1 MPTGSKFYIVTCSY
15 SSRLF
20 LCTLVP
26 TQVKDQGCNWRM
38 IRNGI
43 KYYYDLFYS
52 CFLQP
57 QFSSTPAS
65 VNVPV
70 SQRQVLGSLA
80 SQENIRQQVDLT
92 RFPELCKL
100 ATYPGSVFFSLLH
113 ERKSPDEATSLTWY
127 QPRSPPPTQLSFA
140 CLLAYCKRQK
150 AGRGL

>member
-1 MPTGSKFYIVTCSY
+1 MVNSDRFQIYIVTFSY

-20 LCTLVP
+20 LCMLVP
-26 TQVKDQGCNWRM
+26 TQVNDQGCNWRM
-38 IRNGI
+38 IRSGI
-43 KYYYDLFYS
+43 KYYYDFPFLFYS

-100 ATYPGSVFFSLLH
+100 ATYPGSVFFPYCMRGRARTRLHLLH
-113 ERKSPDEATSLTWY
+113 DISLDPHP
-127 QPRSPPPTQLSFA
+127 QPSFPSLA
-140 CLLAYCKRQK
+140 C
-150 AGRGL
+150 

>member
-38 IRNGI
+38 IRSGI
-43 KYYYDLFYS
+43 KYYDLFYS

-100 ATYPGSVFFSLLH
+100 ATYQTYSGSVLFPYCMRGRARTRLHLLH
-113 ERKSPDEATSLTWY
+113 DISLDPHP
-127 QPRSPPPTQLSFA
+127 QPSFP
-140 CLLAYCKRQK
+140 LLAC
-150 AGRGL
+150 

>member
-1 MPTGSKFYIVTCSY
+1 MPTGSKFYIVAHSY

-26 TQVKDQGCNWRM
+26 TQVKDQGCNWCM
-38 IRNGI
+38 IRSGI

-65 VNVPV
+65 INVPV

-80 SQENIRQQVDLT
+80 SQENVRQQVDLT

-100 ATYPGSVFFSLLH
+100 ATYPGSVFF
-113 ERKSPDEATSLTWY
+113 LT
-127 QPRSPPPTQLSFA
+127 A
-140 CLLAYCKRQK
+140 
-150 AGRGL
+150 

>member
-1 MPTGSKFYIVTCSY
+1 MSMHSCAYVLLFLVLVVNADRFQILHSFTCSY

-26 TQVKDQGCNWRM
+26 TQVKDQGCNWHM
-38 IRNGI
+38 IRSGI
-43 KYYYDLFYS
+43 KYYYDFPILFYS

-70 SQRQVLGSLA
+70 SQRQVLGSLV

-92 RFPELCKL
+92 RFPELCQL
-100 ATYPGSVFFSLLH
+100 AKRTQAKFFF
-113 ERKSPDEATSLTWY
+113 LTV
-127 QPRSPPPTQLSFA
+127 
-140 CLLAYCKRQK
+140 
-150 AGRGL
+150 